1 MYYVVTKDDY
11 LAHHGILGQKWGVRR
26 YQNEDG
32 SLTPA
37 GRARYGQK
45 SEVLNAGKG
54 GLSHNQRQLASL
66 LGVIA
71 PIPGVGTAINAAAQA
86 RVNKLEQKML
96 KTQKKGPKENFQYNK
111 KNKPSNIEDD
121 TRVINAKF
129 GKAGTN
135 NNCVYCSTAYEM
147 RRRGYD
153 VYAGLSADGN
163 DASALMK
170 KFFPGSKET
179 RLYSK
184 VTQPK
189 ELSFGS
195 KENIE
200 TNNKIERDL
209 ISLGNGAR
217 GQMSVAWGST
227 GLIGNKGVFMG
238 AHSLSWEVQN
248 GSLKI
253 IDGQSGKVSNSLSDY
268 CNLKHRFLNNNQA
281 GTVLSYTRLD
291 NASVDMK
298 AVTEALSESKTKK
311 W

>member
-1 MYYVVTKDDY
+1 MSTY
-11 LAHHGILGQKWGVRR
+11 LMHHGIKGQKWGIRR
-26 YQNEDG
+26 YQNPDG
-32 SLTPA
+32 SLTSA
-37 GRARYGQK
+37 GRERYGKK
-45 SEVLNAGKG
+45 SEVLKTGKG

-66 LGVIA
+66 LGLIA
-71 PIPGVGTAINAAAQA
+71 PIPGVGTAINAAATA
-86 RVNKLEQKML
+86 RVNKLEQEML
-96 KTQKKGPKENFQYNK
+96 KNEKKGPKENFQYTK
-111 KNKPSNIEDD
+111 KNKPSSIEQD
-121 TRVINAKF
+121 TQVINAKW

-135 NNCVYCSTAYEM
+135 NNCVYCSAAYEM

-184 VTQPK
+184 TTQPQ
-189 ELSFGS
+189 ELSFGT

-227 GLIGNKGVFMG
+227 GFTGNKGVYVG
-238 AHSLSWEVQN
+238 SHSLSWEVQN

-253 IDGQSGKVSNSLSDY
+253 IDGQSGKVTNSLSGY
-268 CNLKHRFLNNNQA
+268 CNLKHRFINNNNA

-291 NASVDMK
+291 NASVDMN